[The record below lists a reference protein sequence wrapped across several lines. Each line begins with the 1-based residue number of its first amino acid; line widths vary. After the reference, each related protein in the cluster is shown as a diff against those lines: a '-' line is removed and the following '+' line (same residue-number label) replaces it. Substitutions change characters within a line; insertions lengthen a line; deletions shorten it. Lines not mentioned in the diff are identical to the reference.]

1 MSLQTTV
8 QQDLALAA
16 TLKRLGD
23 DTLIDVSSLA
33 ALLCLTPA
41 SARQAAYRNPEGFP
55 PRFPTPSRHLRWRLG
70 DVREWIR
77 RRAML
82 LRNLDAPQNPPVDH
96 QLGRPNLEKT
106 RTAGRPRKAEQ
117 VRLQKL
123 GERLKRE
130 RSAAGSAGDP
140 TL

>member
-1 MSLQTTV
+1 MSQIQSVKQDMTLATT
-8 QQDLALAA
+8 LAH
-16 TLKRLGD
+16 LGD
-23 DTLIDVSSLA
+23 DTLIDASSIA

-41 SARQAAYRNPEGFP
+41 SARQAAYRSPDSFP

-82 LRNLDAPQNPPVDH
+82 PRNDDAAWTTPADSEVNRPALDKARKP
-96 QLGRPNLEKT
+96 GRS
-106 RTAGRPRKAEQ
+106 RKAEQ

-123 GERLKRE
+123 GEQIKLEQSETSNNK
-130 RSAAGSAGDP
+130 S
-140 TL
+140 TLR